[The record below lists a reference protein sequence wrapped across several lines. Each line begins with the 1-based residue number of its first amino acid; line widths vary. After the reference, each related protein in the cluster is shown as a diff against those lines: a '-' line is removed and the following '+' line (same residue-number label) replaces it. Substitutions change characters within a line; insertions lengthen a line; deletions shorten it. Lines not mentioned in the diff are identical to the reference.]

1 MLSYTTQYIITHSNT
16 VASNYDFEY
25 EYEHGKRNKPVVTNL
40 MEENPEGSELFMEQV
55 TREARKIRVQAI
67 RTQMRAEEEEED
79 RLLRL
84 DNNSN
89 SRLSNRS
96 SSSSGR
102 GRDRDRDRDRI
113 PSSSDDLVAL
123 GQTDPDLKQILDD
136 MRRDDPE
143 MVVRVDDDAL
153 LEELNA
159 AAMPDS
165 DDDDDDDDDEDDLHS
180 PRDGGSSSIYADPV
194 LQKMYD
200 IIADTAASDF
210 TDPFEHLPGVKG
222 KLVMRRANS
231 AQGCDE
237 DVEEEEEEEAGMIQ
251 GRSTRK
257 SRDSQHLSKTGRRHE
272 AKKGELKEALINLL
286 DGKPTPAALSMMSNA
301 NDDVSEKEE
310 DEDEDEDDTIITDDK
325 IALAWDMVEF
335 GRAPHAN
342 YSAPLNVRRRINKAR
357 ATLAFHQM
365 LKDGH
370 EPSSVSL
377 DAYLSVFTEARTE
390 SDVLPVLDLYDKFGI
405 EMSSQSYCSRV
416 AMYVKAKDIQKAM
429 ELYGEMTQR
438 GLVPDSTTVGL
449 LIESATHRGL
459 VVEAL
464 RLLEEAAEKKVT
476 VPEKNLRI
484 LRSRCEDPYSIDR
497 CLGAYLSSKH
507 CTAVITAPSSSCMA
521 GCDSSALH
529 CRY

>member
-1 MLSYTTQYIITHSNT
+1 M
-16 VASNYDFEY
+16 ASNYDFEY

-40 MEENPEGSELFMEQV
+40 MEEDPEGSELFMEQV
-55 TREARKIRVQAI
+55 RREARKIRVQAI
-67 RTQMRAEEEEED
+67 RTQMREEEEEEED
-79 RLLRL
+79 RLLL
-84 DNNSN
+84 
-89 SRLSNRS
+89 LNRS
-96 SSSSGR
+96 SSRQSDRSSS
-102 GRDRDRDRDRI
+102 RDRD
-113 PSSSDDLVAL
+113 PSDDLVAL
-123 GQTDPDLKQILDD
+123 GQTDPGLKQILDD
-136 MRRDDPE
+136 MRSDDPE
-143 MVVRVDDDAL
+143 LEVRVDDEAL

-159 AAMPDS
+159 TATPDS
-165 DDDDDDDDDEDDLHS
+165 DDDEEEEDLYS
-180 PRDGGSSSIYADPV
+180 PRDDRSSSMYTDPD

-210 TDPFEHLPGVKG
+210 IDPFEHLPGVKG
-222 KLVMRRANS
+222 KLVVRRAN
-231 AQGCDE
+231 D
-237 DVEEEEEEEAGMIQ
+237 DDDDEEEEEEGMMIQ
-251 GRSTRK
+251 GRSTSS

-272 AKKGELKEALINLL
+272 AKKGELKEALIDLL

-301 NDDVSEKEE
+301 NDDVVEEEE
-310 DEDEDEDDTIITDDK
+310 DEKEEDDTIITDDK

-342 YSAPLNVRRRINKAR
+342 YSAPLNVRRKINKAR

-377 DAYLSVFTEARTE
+377 DAYLSVFTEARIE

-416 AMYVKAKDIQKAM
+416 AMFVKAKDIQKAM

-464 RLLEEAAEKKVT
+464 RLLEEATEKKVT
-476 VPEKNLRI
+476 IPEKNLRY
-484 LRSRCEDPYSIDR
+484 LRSRCED
-497 CLGAYLSSKH
+497 A
-507 CTAVITAPSSSCMA
+507 
-521 GCDSSALH
+521 
-529 CRY
+529 

>member
-1 MLSYTTQYIITHSNT
+1 MPLLALIHTYIQHNTLTMYT

-40 MEENPEGSELFMEQV
+40 MEENPEGGELFMEQV
-55 TREARKIRVQAI
+55 RREARKIRVQAI
-67 RTQMRAEEEEED
+67 RTQMRTEEEEED

-84 DNNSN
+84 D
-89 SRLSNRS
+89 SRQSKSKRS
-96 SSSSGR
+96 SSSS
-102 GRDRDRDRDRI
+102 RDI
-113 PSSSDDLVAL
+113 GPSDDLVAL
-123 GQTDPDLKQILDD
+123 GQTDPGLKQILDD
-136 MRRDDPE
+136 MRSDDPE
-143 MVVRVDDDAL
+143 LEVRFDDEAL

-159 AAMPDS
+159 AAATSDS
-165 DDDDDDDDDEDDLHS
+165 DDDDDEEDLHS
-180 PRDGGSSSIYADPV
+180 PRDGRSSSIYADPD

-200 IIADTAASDF
+200 TITDIAASDF

-222 KLVMRRANS
+222 KLVMRRANAS
-231 AQGCDE
+231 QGCDDE
-237 DVEEEEEEEAGMIQ
+237 EVEKEVVEEEKEEVMMIQ
-251 GRSTRK
+251 GRSTN
-257 SRDSQHLSKTGRRHE
+257 KTDRRHE

-301 NDDVSEKEE
+301 NDDVAEKEE
-310 DEDEDEDDTIITDDK
+310 EKEEDDTIITDDK

-335 GRAPHAN
+335 GRAPPAN
-342 YSAPLNVRRRINKAR
+342 YSAPLNVRRKINKAR

-377 DAYLSVFTEARTE
+377 DAYLSVFTEARIE

-429 ELYGEMTQR
+429 ELYREMTQR

-484 LRSRCEDPYSIDR
+484 LRSRCEDS
-497 CLGAYLSSKH
+497 
-507 CTAVITAPSSSCMA
+507 
-521 GCDSSALH
+521 
-529 CRY
+529 

>member
-1 MLSYTTQYIITHSNT
+1 M
-16 VASNYDFEY
+16 ASNYEFEY

-40 MEENPEGSELFMEQV
+40 MEEDPEGSELFMEQV
-55 TREARKIRVQAI
+55 RREARKIRVQAI

-79 RLLRL
+79 RLLLL
-84 DNNSN
+84 DNNS
-89 SRLSNRS
+89 RQSNRS
-96 SSSSGR
+96 SS
-102 GRDRDRDRDRI
+102 RDRD
-113 PSSSDDLVAL
+113 PSDDLVAL
-123 GQTDPDLKQILDD
+123 GQTDPGLKQILDD
-136 MRRDDPE
+136 MRSDDPE
-143 MVVRVDDDAL
+143 LEVRVDDEAL

-159 AAMPDS
+159 TATPDS
-165 DDDDDDDDDEDDLHS
+165 DDDDEEEEDLYS
-180 PRDGGSSSIYADPV
+180 PRDGRSSSIYTDPD

-222 KLVMRRANS
+222 KLVMRRANAS
-231 AQGCDE
+231 EGCDG
-237 DVEEEEEEEAGMIQ
+237 DDDDKEEEEGMMIQ
-251 GRSTRK
+251 GRSTSS

-272 AKKGELKEALINLL
+272 AKKGQIKEALIDLL

-301 NDDVSEKEE
+301 NDDVVEEEE
-310 DEDEDEDDTIITDDK
+310 DEDEEDDTIITDDK

-335 GRAPHAN
+335 GRAPSAN
-342 YSAPLNVRRRINKAR
+342 YSAPLNVRRKINKAR

-377 DAYLSVFTEARTE
+377 DAYLSVFTEARIE
-390 SDVLPVLDLYDKFGI
+390 SDVLPLLDLYDKFGI

-464 RLLEEAAEKKVT
+464 RLLEEATEKKVT
-476 VPEKNLRI
+476 IPEKNLRY
-484 LRSRCEDPYSIDR
+484 LRSRCEDP
-497 CLGAYLSSKH
+497 
-507 CTAVITAPSSSCMA
+507 
-521 GCDSSALH
+521 
-529 CRY
+529 

>member
-1 MLSYTTQYIITHSNT
+1 M
-16 VASNYDFEY
+16 ASNYEFEY

-40 MEENPEGSELFMEQV
+40 MEEDPEGSELFMEQV
-55 TREARKIRVQAI
+55 RREARKIRVQAI

-79 RLLRL
+79 RLLLL
-84 DNNSN
+84 DNNSKH
-89 SRLSNRS
+89 SNRS
-96 SSSSGR
+96 SS
-102 GRDRDRDRDRI
+102 RDRD
-113 PSSSDDLVAL
+113 PSDDLVAL
-123 GQTDPDLKQILDD
+123 GQTDPGLKQILDD
-136 MRRDDPE
+136 MRSDDPE
-143 MVVRVDDDAL
+143 LEVRVDDEAL

-159 AAMPDS
+159 TASPDS
-165 DDDDDDDDDEDDLHS
+165 DDDDEEDLYS
-180 PRDGGSSSIYADPV
+180 PRDGRSSSIYTDPD

-200 IIADTAASDF
+200 IIADTASSDF

-222 KLVMRRANS
+222 KLVMRRANAS
-231 AQGCDE
+231 EGCND
-237 DVEEEEEEEAGMIQ
+237 DEEEKEGMMIQ
-251 GRSTRK
+251 GRSTSS

-272 AKKGELKEALINLL
+272 AKKGQIKEALIDLL

-301 NDDVSEKEE
+301 NDDVVEKEE
-310 DEDEDEDDTIITDDK
+310 DEDEDEEDDTIITDDK

-335 GRAPHAN
+335 GRAPNAN
-342 YSAPLNVRRRINKAR
+342 YSAPLNVRRKINKAR

-377 DAYLSVFTEARTE
+377 DAYLSVFTEARIE

-464 RLLEEAAEKKVT
+464 RLLEEATEKKVT
-476 VPEKNLRI
+476 IPEKNLRY
-484 LRSRCEDPYSIDR
+484 LRSRCEDP
-497 CLGAYLSSKH
+497 
-507 CTAVITAPSSSCMA
+507 
-521 GCDSSALH
+521 
-529 CRY
+529 